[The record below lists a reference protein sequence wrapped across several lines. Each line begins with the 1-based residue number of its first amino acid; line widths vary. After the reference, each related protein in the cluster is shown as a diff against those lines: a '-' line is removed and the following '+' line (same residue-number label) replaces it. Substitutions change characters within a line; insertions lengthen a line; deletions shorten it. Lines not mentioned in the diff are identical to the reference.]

1 MFANLW
7 RYRSFI
13 FGMVKREFLARYLGS
28 LLGTLW
34 AVISPLAMIFIYTI
48 IFGRVMKAKLAG
60 VDDSM
65 AYGVFLCA
73 GVLTWGTFTEVINRC
88 VTVFIEQ
95 ANLLKKMSFP
105 RATLPAVVLLSSAVN
120 FAIIFGVLCLF
131 LIVTGRFPGWPLLG
145 FFPILLLQQS
155 FALGLGVCLGVV
167 NVFFRDIGHAIAIV
181 LQFWFWL
188 TPIVYPASILPE
200 NVRWMI
206 ELNPITLMVI
216 SYQDIL
222 LHASWP
228 SWSKFGLHTL
238 GAVLALG
245 LGVLAFRRLSGEM
258 VDYL

>member
-48 IFGRVMKAKLAG
+48 IFGRVMKAKLVG

-105 RATLPAVVLLSSAVN
+105 RATLPAVVLLSSSVN
-120 FAIIFGVLCLF
+120 FAIIFAVLCLF
-131 LIVTGRFPGWPLLG
+131 LIVSGRFPGWPLLG

-167 NVFFRDIGHAIAIV
+167 NVFFRDVGHAIAIV

-206 ELNPITLMVI
+206 ELNPITRMVI

-222 LHASWP
+222 LHARWP
-228 SWSKFGLHTL
+228 RWQEFGLHAI

-245 LGVLAFRRLSGEM
+245 LGVVAFRRLSGEM